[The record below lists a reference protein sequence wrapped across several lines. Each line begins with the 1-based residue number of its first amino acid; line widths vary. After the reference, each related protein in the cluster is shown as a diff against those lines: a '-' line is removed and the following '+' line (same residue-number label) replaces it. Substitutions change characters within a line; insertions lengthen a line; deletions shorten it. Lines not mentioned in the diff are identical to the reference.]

1 MVVGN
6 NIEEKQN
13 AKEKLIGD
21 GQVLSD
27 ATYKLKDSVFV
38 MRETEGISND
48 VQIELVSHT
57 DRLNKNKEKL
67 ITIDEVIII
76 LMQDL
81 TESNQLITKMAAIIR
96 RNKLVCG
103 VVFGIVILACIIIT
117 AMMIIKKNKENAA
130 NNTPAK

>member
-76 LMQDL
+76 LM
-81 TESNQLITKMAAIIR
+81 
-96 RNKLVCG
+96 
-103 VVFGIVILACIIIT
+103 
-117 AMMIIKKNKENAA
+117 
-130 NNTPAK
+130 